1 MSIIPPAHQSPQ
13 DPNAPIPVAEPGF
26 EVHVHEY
33 WAKNRGMI
41 LMVLTGVVVAII
53 GWQGWQHFA
62 AVREQNVR
70 DEYAKIGDQTAKL
83 PAFVEAH
90 SGHSLAGVARLR
102 LADEKYTAGDYKSA
116 GSLYVKAAEGLQNDI
131 LLGRAKLGA
140 AVSQLK
146 AGDQTAGEAAL
157 KALSADTA
165 VNAGAR
171 AEAAYHLATIAL
183 DAGKTD
189 EAKKFADEVSKIE
202 ATGPWAQRAAML
214 LASLPFSAAP
224 SAAPAADSGV
234 MFKPAG
240 N

>member
-33 WAKNRGMI
+33 WEKNRGMI

-53 GWQGWQHFA
+53 GWQGWQLYA
-62 AVREQNVR
+62 ASREQGVR
-70 DEYAKIGDQTAKL
+70 DDYAKIGEQTAKL
-83 PAFVEAH
+83 SAFAEAH

-102 LADEKYTAGDYKSA
+102 LADEKYTAGDYQA
-116 GSLYVKAAEGLQNDI
+116 AVSLYGKAAEGMQNEI

-140 AVSQLK
+140 AISQLK
-146 AGDQTAGEAAL
+146 SGDQAGGEAAL

-214 LASLPFSAAP
+214 LASLPAAATP
-224 SAAPAADSGV
+224 AAAPAADAGLT
-234 MFKPAG
+234 FKPTG